1 MHEDRKEQRKKYQ
14 TYHTGVKRHKRTGF
28 TPEMFKSALDKQGGR
43 CGICGVLFDEK
54 IRPLAD
60 HDHETR
66 RARGLLCS
74 RCNTA
79 EGYIKNTG
87 LTHAEWAN
95 RLQQYLT
102 VE

>member
-1 MHEDRKEQRKKYQ
+1 
-14 TYHTGVKRHKRTGF
+14 
-28 TPEMFKSALDKQGGR
+28 MFKNALDKQGGR

-54 IRPLAD
+54 IKPLAD
-60 HDHETR
+60 HDHETG

-79 EGYIKNTG
+79 EGFIKNTG

-95 RLQQYLT
+95 RLQQYL
-102 VE
+102 ESLPA